1 MQQLHFISTSPFY
14 KDVLENV
21 YKYNVENIKDFF
33 YLDEMKFK
41 NYRYGSMIDTE
52 NIGKILIPG
61 EIECSF
67 LYDEN
72 VINFKHECLRDKDNK
87 IEKLMQ
93 VNDCCG
99 GPKGDII
106 FWKCMISNND
116 KDLLIKFVDESRKI
130 NDERRKINKSKS
142 SDVVRVYYYKD
153 YWYLFSKTPKRPIDT
168 LYLKE
173 GESEHITNS
182 IAEFFSDDERGEY
195 LSFGIP
201 YKKVFFLYG
210 VPGSGKTSS
219 INVIASHF
227 DCDIHIIPLSTDMD
241 DSNLVEAFSSVNA
254 DTDLQ
259 INKNMKNRKIILIE
273 DIDCI
278 FEDRKEGDHLKNKVT
293 LQGLLNCMDGFTC
306 SEGALIFI
314 TANKP
319 ETLDNAMIRSCR
331 VDYKLELGYADK
343 YQTRCMFNRFLPE
356 QSDKFNK
363 FYNSISHLEYT
374 TAMLQELLF
383 FNRKCMN
390 ILDHIDEF
398 KDIVKKNNRD
408 DLKENKRGN
417 NVYM

>member
-1 MQQLHFISTSPFY
+1 MQNLHFISTSTFY
-14 KDVLENV
+14 KDVLENI
-21 YKYNVENIKDFF
+21 YKYNKDIICDFF
-33 YLDEMKFK
+33 YVEEMKFRTFIYNHIENK
-41 NYRYGSMIDTE
+41 NV
-52 NIGKILIPG
+52 GKVIVPG
-61 EIECSF
+61 ELELDFI
-67 LYDEN
+67 YN
-72 VINFKHECLRDKDNK
+72 GKNIHIKHEYIYDNDNK
-87 IEKLMQ
+87 IDKIMLMDCNGGTKGQVLFTKLTLSS
-93 VNDCCG
+93 
-99 GPKGDII
+99 I
-106 FWKCMISNND
+106 D
-116 KDLLIKFVDESRKI
+116 KKLLIDFVDESRKI
-130 NDERRKINKSKS
+130 VEKRRKTNRDKNN
-142 SDVVRVYYYKD
+142 DTLRVYYYKE
-153 YWYLFSKTPKRPIDT
+153 YWSLFSKIPKRPIDT

-173 GESEHITNS
+173 GEKENIVNS
-182 IAEFFSDDERGEY
+182 IAEFFSIDERNEY

-219 INVIASHF
+219 INTLASYF
-227 DCDIHIIPLSTDMD
+227 DCDIQIIPLSTDMD
-241 DSNLVEAFSSVNA
+241 DSNLVEAFSSISNEE
-254 DTDLQ
+254 DKTD
-259 INKNMKNRKIILIE
+259 KTRKIILIE

-278 FEDRKEGDHLKNKVT
+278 FEDRKEGDHMKNKIT

-306 SEGALIFI
+306 TEGALIFI

-319 ETLDNAMIRSCR
+319 ETLDNAVIRSCR
-331 VDYKLELGYADK
+331 VDYKLELGYADE
-343 YQTRCMFNRFLPE
+343 YQTKNMFDRFLPE

>member
-41 NYRYGSMIDTE
+41 NYRYGAMIDTE
-52 NIGKILIPG
+52 NIGKILVPG

-67 LYDEN
+67 LYEEN
-72 VINFKHECLRDKDNK
+72 VINFKHECLCDKDNK

-106 FWKCMISNND
+106 FWKCTLSTHN
-116 KDLLIKFVDESRKI
+116 KELLIKFVDESRKI

-182 IAEFFSDDERGEY
+182 IAEFFSDDERAEY

-241 DSNLVEAFSSVNA
+241 DSNLVEAFSTVSA
-254 DTDLQ
+254 DND
-259 INKNMKNRKIILIE
+259 NKNIKNRKIILIE

-278 FEDRKEGDHLKNKVT
+278 FEDRKEGDHMKNKVT
-293 LQGLLNCMDGFTC
+293 LQGLLNCMDGFTS

>member
-1 MQQLHFISTSPFY
+1 
-14 KDVLENV
+14 
-21 YKYNVENIKDFF
+21 
-33 YLDEMKFK
+33 
-41 NYRYGSMIDTE
+41 
-52 NIGKILIPG
+52 
-61 EIECSF
+61 
-67 LYDEN
+67 
-72 VINFKHECLRDKDNK
+72 
-87 IEKLMQ
+87 
-93 VNDCCG
+93 
-99 GPKGDII
+99 
-106 FWKCMISNND
+106 
-116 KDLLIKFVDESRKI
+116 
-130 NDERRKINKSKS
+130 
-142 SDVVRVYYYKD
+142 
-153 YWYLFSKTPKRPIDT
+153 
-168 LYLKE
+168 
-173 GESEHITNS
+173 
-182 IAEFFSDDERGEY
+182 
-195 LSFGIP
+195 
-201 YKKVFFLYG
+201 
-210 VPGSGKTSS
+210 
-219 INVIASHF
+219 
-227 DCDIHIIPLSTDMD
+227 MD
-241 DSNLVEAFSSVNA
+241 DSNLVEAFSTVNA
-254 DTDLQ
+254 END
-259 INKNMKNRKIILIE
+259 NKNMKNRKIILIE

-278 FEDRKEGDHLKNKVT
+278 FEDRKEGDHMKNKVT